1 MSHFSTRFSILTVA
15 LLLTAC
21 GSIPSNLSQLD
32 ISKVVQTAQSA
43 KEATFDLSEEQ
54 EIVLGQGIASSLLG
68 IAPLLP
74 NQKVQQYVNNVGR
87 WLTIQTERPDLPWT
101 FAVIDDNDINA
112 FATPGGYIVIT
123 KGLLMRM
130 KSEAELAGVLGHEI
144 SHVLKKHHLQ
154 AVKKAAGMSAAKD
167 ILSMGM
173 EAKGTNPGMLKL
185 ASAGTELYTRGL
197 DKEDEFE
204 ADRMGIVIAARSGYD
219 PFGLPAVL
227 QTLQTIN
234 PQDAGLALMFKTH
247 PTLSDRLGLLSN
259 IMGSGFERFENQ
271 AILTTRF
278 NAAISQN
285 LPENK
290 PANGTDKKA
299 KPKPKSEPKK

>member
-1 MSHFSTRFSILTVA
+1 MSIKYSHSATLVTT
-15 LLLTAC
+15 LLLAAC
-21 GSIPSNLSQLD
+21 GSVPLSLNNLD
-32 ISKVVQTAQSA
+32 ISKAVQTVQSA
-43 KEATFDLSEEQ
+43 KEATYDLSEEQ
-54 EIVLGQGIASSLLG
+54 EIVLGQGIVSSLLG
-68 IAPLLP
+68 IAPLLA

-87 WLTIQTERPDLPWT
+87 WLTLQTERPDLPWA

-154 AVKKAAGMSAAKD
+154 AIKKAAGMSVAKD
-167 ILSMGM
+167 ILSMGL
-173 EAKGTNPGMLKL
+173 EAKGSNPAMLKL

-219 PFGLPAVL
+219 PYGLPAVL

-247 PTLSDRLGLLSN
+247 PTLSDRLGLLNN

-271 AILTTRF
+271 ASLATRF
-278 NAAISQN
+278 NAALAPN
-285 LPENK
+285 TPENK
-290 PANGTDKKA
+290 TTNASEKKL
-299 KPKPKSEPKK
+299 KPKPELKK

>member
-1 MSHFSTRFSILTVA
+1 MNMQYSKFSMLGMLLILV
-15 LLLTAC
+15 AC
-21 GSIPSNLSQLD
+21 GSAPLKLNQLD
-32 ISKVVQTAQSA
+32 MSKVVQTAQSA
-43 KEATFDLSEEQ
+43 KDATFDLSEEQ
-54 EIVLGQGIASSLLG
+54 EIVLGQEIAGSLLG
-68 IAPLLP
+68 IAPLLA

-87 WLTIQTERPDLPWT
+87 WLTLQTERPDLPWA

-112 FATPGGYIVIT
+112 FATPGGYIIIT

-154 AVKKAAGMSAAKD
+154 AVKKAAGMSVAKD
-167 ILSMGM
+167 FLSMGL
-173 EAKGTNPGMLKL
+173 EAKRSNPAMVKL

-197 DKEDEFE
+197 DKDDEFE

-219 PFGLPAVL
+219 PYGLPAVL

-247 PTLSDRLGLLSN
+247 PILSDRLGLLNN

-271 AILTTRF
+271 ASLATRF
-278 NAAISQN
+278 NATLSQN
-285 LPENK
+285 TPENK
-290 PANGTDKKA
+290 TPNHIDKKI
-299 KPKPKSEPKK
+299 KPKSEVKK

>member
-1 MSHFSTRFSILTVA
+1 MSNLTSKLSILAMA
-15 LLLTAC
+15 LVLNAC
-21 GSIPSNLSQLD
+21 ASTPVNVNQVD
-32 ISKVVQTAQSA
+32 ISKKAQTAQTT
-43 KEATFDLSEEQ
+43 KEATFDLSDEQ
-54 EIVLGQGIASSLLG
+54 EVVLGQGIVTSLLG

-87 WLTIQTERPDLPWT
+87 WLTVQTERPDLPWT

-154 AVKKAAGMSAAKD
+154 AAKKAAGMSVAKD
-167 ILSMGM
+167 ILSTGM
-173 EAKGTNPGMLKL
+173 EVTGTNAGMIKL

-204 ADRMGIVIAARSGYD
+204 ADRMAIVIAARSGYD

-234 PQDAGLALMFKTH
+234 PQDSGLALMFKTH

-259 IMGSGFERFENQ
+259 IMGSGFERYENQ

-278 NAAISQN
+278 NAAIAAVA
-285 LPENK
+285 PENK
-290 PANGTDKKA
+290 AVNSADKKA
-299 KPKPKSEPKK
+299 KPKPELKK

>member
-1 MSHFSTRFSILTVA
+1 MSIKYSHSVTLVTT
-15 LLLTAC
+15 LLLAAC
-21 GSIPSNLSQLD
+21 GSVPLNLNKLD
-32 ISKVVQTAQSA
+32 INKAVQTVQSA
-43 KEATFDLSEEQ
+43 KEATYDLSEEQ
-54 EIVLGQGIASSLLG
+54 EIVLGQGIVSSLLG
-68 IAPLLP
+68 IAPLLA

-87 WLTIQTERPDLPWT
+87 WLTLQTERPDLPWA

-154 AVKKAAGMSAAKD
+154 AIKKAAGMSVAKD
-167 ILSMGM
+167 ILSMGL
-173 EAKGTNPGMLKL
+173 EAKGSNPAMVKL

-204 ADRMGIVIAARSGYD
+204 ADRMGVVIAARSGYD
-219 PFGLPAVL
+219 PYGLPAVL

-247 PTLSDRLGLLSN
+247 PTLSDRLGLLN
-259 IMGSGFERFENQ
+259 NVMGSGFERFENQ
-271 AILTTRF
+271 ANLATRF
-278 NAAISQN
+278 NAALAPIT
-285 LPENK
+285 PENK
-290 PANGTDKKA
+290 TTNASDKKL
-299 KPKPKSEPKK
+299 KPKPELKK

>member
-1 MSHFSTRFSILTVA
+1 MNMQYSKFSMLGMLLILV
-15 LLLTAC
+15 AC
-21 GSIPSNLSQLD
+21 GSAPLKLNQLD
-32 ISKVVQTAQSA
+32 MSKVVQTAQSA
-43 KEATFDLSEEQ
+43 KDATFDLSEEQ

-68 IAPLLP
+68 IAPLLA

-87 WLTIQTERPDLPWT
+87 WLTLQTERPDLPWA

-112 FATPGGYIVIT
+112 FATPGGYIIIT

-154 AVKKAAGMSAAKD
+154 AAKKAAGMSVAKD
-167 ILSMGM
+167 FLSMGL
-173 EAKGTNPGMLKL
+173 EVKGSNPAMVKL

-197 DKEDEFE
+197 DKDDEFE

-219 PFGLPAVL
+219 PYGLPAVL

-247 PTLSDRLGLLSN
+247 PTLSDRLGLLNN

-271 AILTTRF
+271 ASLATRF
-278 NAAISQN
+278 HAALSQN
-285 LPENK
+285 TPENK
-290 PANGTDKKA
+290 TANHIDKKI
-299 KPKPKSEPKK
+299 KPKSEVKK

>member
-1 MSHFSTRFSILTVA
+1 MSKQYSRLSILGMTLVLA
-15 LLLTAC
+15 AC
-21 GSIPSNLSQLD
+21 GSIPTNLNQLD
-32 ISKVVQTAQSA
+32 ISKVAQTAQTA

-54 EIVLGQGIASSLLG
+54 EIVLGQGIVSSLLG

-87 WLTIQTERPDLPWT
+87 WLTLQTERPNLPWT

-154 AVKKAAGMSAAKD
+154 AVKKAAGMNVAKD

-173 EAKGTNPGMLKL
+173 EAKGTNPAMVKL

-219 PFGLPAVL
+219 PYGLPAVL

-234 PQDAGLALMFKTH
+234 PQDTGLALMFKTH
-247 PTLSDRLGLLSN
+247 PTLSDRLNLLSN

-271 AILTTRF
+271 AILTARF
-278 NAAISQN
+278 TAATSLNA
-285 LPENK
+285 PEIK
-290 PANGTDKKA
+290 PMNTTDKKA
-299 KPKPKSEPKK
+299 KPKPEMKK

>member
-1 MSHFSTRFSILTVA
+1 MNTKYSGFSMLGMA
-15 LLLTAC
+15 LVLAAC
-21 GSIPSNLSQLD
+21 GSMPVNLAQLD
-32 ISKVVQTAQSA
+32 INKVVQTAQSA
-43 KEATFDLSEEQ
+43 REATFDLSEEQ
-54 EIVLGQGIASSLLG
+54 EIVLGQGIVSSLLG

-87 WLTIQTERPDLPWT
+87 WLTLQTERPDLPWA

-154 AVKKAAGMSAAKD
+154 AIKKAAGMSVAKD

-173 EAKGTNPGMLKL
+173 EAKGTNPAMVKL

-219 PFGLPAVL
+219 PYGLPAVL

-247 PTLSDRLGLLSN
+247 PTLSDRLGLLNN

-271 AILTTRF
+271 ATLTARF
-278 NAAISQN
+278 ATALGQSPPDSKTTNTI
-285 LPENK
+285 
-290 PANGTDKKA
+290 DKKIKL
-299 KPKPKSEPKK
+299 KPEVKK

>member
-1 MSHFSTRFSILTVA
+1 MTMKYSRSAT
-15 LLLTAC
+15 LLITLVLTAC
-21 GSIPSNLSQLD
+21 GSAPLNLLNNLD
-32 ISKVVQTAQSA
+32 ITKAVQTVQSA
-43 KEATFDLSEEQ
+43 KEATYDLSEEQ
-54 EIVLGQGIASSLLG
+54 EIVLGQGIVSSLLG
-68 IAPLLP
+68 IAPLLE

-87 WLTIQTERPDLPWT
+87 WLTLQTERPDLPWA

-123 KGLLMRM
+123 KGLLIHM
-130 KSEAELAGVLGHEI
+130 KNEAELAGVLAHEI

-154 AVKKAAGMSAAKD
+154 TIKKAAGMSVAKD
-167 ILSMGM
+167 ILSMGI
-173 EAKGTNPGMLKL
+173 EARGSNPAMVKL

-197 DKEDEFE
+197 DKDDEFE

-219 PFGLPAVL
+219 PYGLPAVL

-247 PTLSDRLGLLSN
+247 PTLSDRLGLLNN

-271 AILTTRF
+271 ASLTTRF
-278 NAAISQN
+278 NAALSPSM
-285 LPENK
+285 PENK
-290 PANGTDKKA
+290 ATNPMDKKA
-299 KPKPKSEPKK
+299 RQKPEVKK

>member
-1 MSHFSTRFSILTVA
+1 MSTKYAGFSMLGMA
-15 LLLTAC
+15 LVLVAC
-21 GSIPSNLSQLD
+21 GSMPVNLAQLD
-32 ISKVVQTAQSA
+32 INKVVQTAQSA

-54 EIVLGQGIASSLLG
+54 EIVLGQGIVSSLLG

-87 WLTIQTERPDLPWT
+87 WLTLQTERPDLPWA

-154 AVKKAAGMSAAKD
+154 AIKKAAGMSVAKD

-173 EAKGTNPGMLKL
+173 EAKGTNPAMVKL

-219 PFGLPAVL
+219 PYGLPAVL

-247 PTLSDRLGLLSN
+247 PTLSDRLGLLNN

-271 AILTTRF
+271 ATLTARF
-278 NAAISQN
+278 ATALGQN
-285 LPENK
+285 VPDNK
-290 PANGTDKKA
+290 IINPSDKKI
-299 KPKPKSEPKK
+299 KPKPEVKK